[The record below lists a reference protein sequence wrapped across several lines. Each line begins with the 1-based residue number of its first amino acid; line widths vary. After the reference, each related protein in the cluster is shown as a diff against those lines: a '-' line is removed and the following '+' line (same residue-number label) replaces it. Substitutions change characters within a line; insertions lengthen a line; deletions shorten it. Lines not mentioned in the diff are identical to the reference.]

1 MQRAMAERNGRTP
14 VRQKAAGLLHYAI
27 FSAVRYWTRLGI
39 PVSIALVT
47 LGIFAFA
54 HAKT

>member
-1 MQRAMAERNGRTP
+1 MQRAMAERNGRIP